1 MLCTMARDA
10 SGHAAVKTAE
20 VADLAPDVSV
30 VLLILFHLCMH
41 NFSVLFHAG
50 VMPLPEHVLAM
61 KKESLSKL

>member
-10 SGHAAVKTAE
+10 SGHAVVKTAE

-41 NFSVLFHAG
+41 NFSVRSFMQGLCHCQS
-50 VMPLPEHVLAM
+50 M
-61 KKESLSKL
+61 SWQ